1 MGWHVFTSV
10 MNSLIFT
17 SLCISVDHCM
27 SHQWVAIGCTSVV
40 DRQWFVYNCLNCL
53 SQCDLVPFR
62 SIWPIYFRNHKSYA
76 KSVWKMQTGNLKIL
90 RNLRK
95 TIKICWIKENFRK
108 NMNKLE
114 AQCAEPVSLIFHSA
128 LRKLSTEPYIGAS

>member
-1 MGWHVFTSV
+1 
-10 MNSLIFT
+10 
-17 SLCISVDHCM
+17 
-27 SHQWVAIGCTSVV
+27 
-40 DRQWFVYNCLNCL
+40 
-53 SQCDLVPFR
+53 
-62 SIWPIYFRNHKSYA
+62 
-76 KSVWKMQTGNLKIL
+76 MQTGNLKIL

-95 TIKICWIKENFRK
+95 TIKICWIKENFRM

>member
-1 MGWHVFTSV
+1 
-10 MNSLIFT
+10 
-17 SLCISVDHCM
+17 
-27 SHQWVAIGCTSVV
+27 
-40 DRQWFVYNCLNCL
+40 
-53 SQCDLVPFR
+53 
-62 SIWPIYFRNHKSYA
+62 
-76 KSVWKMQTGNLKIL
+76 MQTGNLKIL

-114 AQCAEPVSLIFHSA
+114 AQCEPVSLIFHSA